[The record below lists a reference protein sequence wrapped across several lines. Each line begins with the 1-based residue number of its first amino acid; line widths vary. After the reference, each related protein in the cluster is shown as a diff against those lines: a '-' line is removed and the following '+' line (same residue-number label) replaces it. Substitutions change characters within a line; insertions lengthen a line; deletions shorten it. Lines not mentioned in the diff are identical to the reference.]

1 MKIAVAQINSVVG
14 DMTGNAKKIL
24 DFARKAQA
32 RGCKLVVTPELSMC
46 GYPPEDLLLRADF
59 NDICQ
64 REVLDLAFKCEGITL
79 LVGHPLKKGRS
90 LFNAVSILRDKVV
103 VDSYEKQKLPNY
115 DVFDERRYFNS
126 GLSPT
131 VFEIEG
137 KRIAVNVC
145 EDVWGF
151 CENDS
156 ATMHDSEKNS
166 SCPVAQARS
175 QGAEILI
182 TLNASPFHL
191 EKQHQRLDIVRKQ
204 AIKNGLTI
212 VFCNMVGGQDELVF
226 DGKSFAINASG
237 ELLMQLPGFEEC
249 LGVLNISSS
258 EAIQKTNVF
267 PDKSKEGEVYEALK
281 LGVKDYFAK
290 SGFSSA
296 LIGLSG
302 GIDSALTLGVAVDAL
317 GKDFVHAVM
326 MPSRFT
332 SNMSIEDSRRMTDI
346 LKVNYH
352 EIEIQQIYEQF
363 MLGLKPVFQGR
374 ESDVTEENLQSRIRG
389 TLLMS
394 MSNKFGAL
402 VLTTGNKSEMSTGY
416 ATLYGD
422 MVGGFAVLKDVSKLL
437 VYQLAKY
444 RNTLS
449 KIIPERIIDRP
460 PTAELREGQLDEDTL
475 PPYEILDSVL
485 ELYVVH
491 NKSIS
496 DIVKMGHTRDTVESI
511 VNLLHNN
518 EYKRRQAPIGIRITP
533 RAFGRDWRFPIANKF
548 RG

>member
-1 MKIAVAQINSVVG
+1 
-14 DMTGNAKKIL
+14 
-24 DFARKAQA
+24 
-32 RGCKLVVTPELSMC
+32 
-46 GYPPEDLLLRADF
+46 
-59 NDICQ
+59 
-64 REVLDLAFKCEGITL
+64 
-79 LVGHPLKKGRS
+79 
-90 LFNAVSILRDKVV
+90 
-103 VDSYEKQKLPNY
+103 
-115 DVFDERRYFNS
+115 
-126 GLSPT
+126 
-131 VFEIEG
+131 
-137 KRIAVNVC
+137 
-145 EDVWGF
+145 
-151 CENDS
+151 
-156 ATMHDSEKNS
+156 
-166 SCPVAQARS
+166 
-175 QGAEILI
+175 
-182 TLNASPFHL
+182 
-191 EKQHQRLDIVRKQ
+191 
-204 AIKNGLTI
+204 
-212 VFCNMVGGQDELVF
+212 
-226 DGKSFAINASG
+226 
-237 ELLMQLPGFEEC
+237 
-249 LGVLNISSS
+249 
-258 EAIQKTNVF
+258 
-267 PDKSKEGEVYEALK
+267 
-281 LGVKDYFAK
+281 
-290 SGFSSA
+290 
-296 LIGLSG
+296 
-302 GIDSALTLGVAVDAL
+302 
-317 GKDFVHAVM
+317 
-326 MPSRFT
+326 
-332 SNMSIEDSRRMTDI
+332 
-346 LKVNYH
+346 
-352 EIEIQQIYEQF
+352 

-496 DIVKMGHTRDTVESI
+496 DIVKMGYTRDTVESI